1 MSIYFTVLTAPC
13 FPFIL
18 LVSSSATLHLQC
30 FHYQQVELWKETKHT
45 DVIKKVTHLPSIL
58 PSGTAEVL
66 FSNFC
71 VLPFPL
77 GGADGKSKTEIECCT
92 CVAVVNSH
100 TAETWTYAGALL
112 ILCMWYGLQRSVISS
127 WTVSQRKK
135 EHFKS
140 SFQNYAKMGWGLIS
154 DNSVHKKLLSN
165 DIKVWSCAINA
176 FTHNSHNSISI

>member
-30 FHYQQVELWKETKHT
+30 YHYQQVELWKETNYT
-45 DVIKKVTHLPSIL
+45 DMINKITHLPSIL
-58 PSGTAEVL
+58 PAGTAELL
-66 FSNFC
+66 FSNLC

-92 CVAVVNSH
+92 CVAAVNSH

-112 ILCMWYGLQRSVISS
+112 ILCMWYGLQRPVISS

-140 SFQNYAKMGWGLIS
+140 SFQNYVKMG
-154 DNSVHKKLLSN
+154 
-165 DIKVWSCAINA
+165 
-176 FTHNSHNSISI
+176 